1 MNEFGKNIKAVNL
14 YKEYVRVLNG
24 LLQLS
29 DREAELF
36 ALLLKVDCEWEP
48 KLGEPKNIL
57 STDTRKAIMA
67 ETLVN
72 KNNLS
77 KYISVLKEKGI
88 IVKTDGGYEIREMFV
103 PKLTG
108 DLLEVVFVLDA
119 QEKKVEHDDFT

>member
-1 MNEFGKNIKAVNL
+1 MNEFGKHIKRNNL
-14 YKEYVRVLNG
+14 YKEYTKILNG

-36 ALLLKVDCEWEP
+36 ALLLKVDFEWEP

-57 STDTRKAIMA
+57 STDTRRAIMK
-67 ETLVN
+67 ETRIN

-77 KYISVLKEKGI
+77 KYIGVLKEKGVLI
-88 IVKTDGGYEIREMFV
+88 KTEDGYEIREMFV

-108 DLLEVVFVLDA
+108 DLLEVVFVLDTLG
-119 QEKKVEHDDFT
+119 QTKNFT

>member
-1 MNEFGKNIKAVNL
+1 MNEFGKNIKSENL
-14 YKEYVRVLNG
+14 YTEYVRILNG

-36 ALLLKVDCEWEP
+36 ALLLKVDYEWEP

-57 STDTRKAIMA
+57 STDIRRAIMK

-77 KYISVLKEKGI
+77 KYIKVLKEKG
-88 IVKTDGGYEIREMFV
+88 VLMKTDDGYEVREMFV

-108 DLLEVVFVLDA
+108 GLLEVVFALDTRDR
-119 QEKKVEHDDFT
+119 QDFT

>member
-1 MNEFGKNIKAVNL
+1 LNIMNEFGKHIEHKNL
-14 YKEYVRVLNG
+14 YKEYVRILNG

-36 ALLLKVDCEWEP
+36 ALLLKVDCEWES

-57 STDTRKAIMA
+57 STDIRRAIMR
-67 ETLVN
+67 ETRIN

-77 KYISVLKEKGI
+77 KYIAVLREKGVLI
-88 IVKTDGGYEIREMFV
+88 KTDDGYEVREMFI

-108 DLLEVVFVLDA
+108 DLLEVVFILDSRDK
-119 QEKKVEHDDFT
+119 QKDFT